1 MQVGDGLADIFRKV
15 LPYAKNIAPKLL
27 TTLGLSGISAV
38 TSNSINK
45 ALNKK
50 KKDTIIKLNDSQ
62 VKKIND
68 NLKK

>member
-1 MQVGDGLADIFRKV
+1 MIKYRLTDARKNKNLQVGDGLADIFKMI

-27 TTLGLSGISAV
+27 TTLGLSRISAV

-50 KKDTIIKLNDSQ
+50 RKMLLLN
-62 VKKIND
+62 
-68 NLKK
+68 